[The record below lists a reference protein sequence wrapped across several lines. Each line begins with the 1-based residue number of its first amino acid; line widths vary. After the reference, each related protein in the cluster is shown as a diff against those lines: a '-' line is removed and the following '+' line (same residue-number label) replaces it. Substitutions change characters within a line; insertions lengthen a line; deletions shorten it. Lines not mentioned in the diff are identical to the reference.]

1 MKLRPYQVTLSDQ
14 AAELLDKYKI
24 AYIAWEMRT
33 GKTITAFETAKKHWA
48 KRVLFATKKKAIK
61 SIQDDFIHYK
71 DDFEIV
77 ISTYQSLHKI
87 EWEFC
92 LCIYD
97 EVHSLISWFPKPSVT
112 SKLIKKKYS
121 HLPVILL
128 SGTPLIESA
137 SKAYPQFN
145 VSRYSPFN
153 MFKNFYD
160 WHRKFWI
167 PKQVRTS
174 YGFAND
180 YSEVKYN
187 QVIDKIKHLMLTQ
200 TQEDSGFESEITE
213 HILKVKMKPQTY
225 SLIKRLIKD
234 RVIEGEKETI
244 LADTWVRLQLTLH
257 QLFSWSVKMESWKAM
272 TLDDSKAQY
281 LKKYFKWKKIAI
293 LTCYIQEIPLLKEVF
308 GDILTDDLEEFKT
321 TDKSYVGNIV
331 SNREWI
337 SLKEADVLIFYN
349 IPFSWTSYVQWR
361 ERLNYR
367 WRKENN
373 VYFICAEDGIEL
385 KILKI
390 VRKKQSFSKKI
401 FEKELKDF
409 NF

>member
-1 MKLRPYQVTLSDQ
+1 
-14 AAELLDKYKI
+14 
-24 AYIAWEMRT
+24 
-33 GKTITAFETAKKHWA
+33 
-48 KRVLFATKKKAIK
+48 
-61 SIQDDFIHYK
+61 
-71 DDFEIV
+71 
-77 ISTYQSLHKI
+77 
-87 EWEFC
+87 
-92 LCIYD
+92 
-97 EVHSLISWFPKPSVT
+97 
-112 SKLIKKKYS
+112 
-121 HLPVILL
+121 
-128 SGTPLIESA
+128 
-137 SKAYPQFN
+137 
-145 VSRYSPFN
+145 
-153 MFKNFYD
+153 
-160 WHRKFWI
+160 
-167 PKQVRTS
+167 
-174 YGFAND
+174 
-180 YSEVKYN
+180 
-187 QVIDKIKHLMLTQ
+187 
-200 TQEDSGFESEITE
+200 
-213 HILKVKMKPQTY
+213 MKPQTY